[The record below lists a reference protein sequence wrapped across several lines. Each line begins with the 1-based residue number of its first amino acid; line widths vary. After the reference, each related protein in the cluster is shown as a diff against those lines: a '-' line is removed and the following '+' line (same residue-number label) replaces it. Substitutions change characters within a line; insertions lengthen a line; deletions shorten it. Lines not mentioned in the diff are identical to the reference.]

1 MKNEY
6 GITLDKNGYAPSVVD
21 YYGDIFERCFL
32 CDWRGDLARHEI
44 FNGYNRQKS
53 KALGLWVNLCPRC
66 HMDLHE
72 HPADYRWLKQQAQ
85 MKAMKAHDW
94 TVEEFRNEF
103 GKNYL

>member
-1 MKNEY
+1 MGN
-6 GITLDKNGYAPSVVD
+6 NGYIPSLFPTD
-21 YYGDIFERCFL
+21 RCFTCGFEGQL
-32 CDWRGDLARHEI
+32 VRHEI
-44 FNGYNRQKS
+44 FQGPYRQKS
-53 KALGLWVNLCPRC
+53 KEFGTWVTLCPRC